1 MRRIGTPKRAV
12 ATLGL
17 AMVLVIG
24 AMAIPAHAVHWT
36 LGYAFGNTDVL
47 CYGCPKSNSNAAGFW
62 EQALVSH
69 WGLPGTGVDGVFD
82 GGTTVLTQGWQ
93 TDHGLTADGV
103 VGSNTWNAA
112 RFWHVGQYPK
122 WDDGTWQ
129 YWPYNDGGRGPALFV
144 WKPWTTWYTTP
155 LLCPSLGYAQMI
167 TGEANTVSWQ
177 TNCY

>member
-69 WGLPGTGVDGVFD
+69 WGLPGTGVDGVF
-82 GGTTVLTQGWQ
+82 GN
-93 TDHGLTADGV
+93 
-103 VGSNTWNAA
+103 S
-112 RFWHVGQYPK
+112 
-122 WDDGTWQ
+122 DDVSSISIG
-129 YWPYNDGGRGPALFV
+129 NFV
-144 WKPWTTWYTTP
+144 FT
-155 LLCPSLGYAQMI
+155 LSLGTDGLPNTSDDLV
-167 TGEANTVSWQ
+167 TGYNSAGTIVSRSTV
-177 TNCY
+177 TVRRL